1 MIESAEIRH
10 GDATKK
16 TLHDSSPPPP
26 LHIMNTIIRPFRSP
40 VSPVRLRVAFGGDFC
55 PGPHGSALAKAGR
68 ADEVFAPLAPF
79 LADADLKLVQF
90 ETPLVTRTSPIPKSG
105 PNLDS
110 EPESA
115 EILRGRFDVA
125 LLANNHVGDHGPD
138 AALQTVAELRRRGIE
153 TVGAGA
159 TLAEAARPLETVR
172 RGVRIAVFNFAEFEF
187 GVAEEDSPGVAP
199 QRPLKDL
206 AAVAK
211 AAERGLLPVVVLHG
225 GHEHF
230 PFPSPRLRDLC
241 RAFAESGAAFVA
253 NCHPHCP
260 QGVEWHRGVPIVYCP
275 GNLWFPAGSGIGS
288 ARQPPLWNFGY
299 VAKVLFDHA
308 GAFAVELLPVQSGQD
323 GVRPLEG
330 AARDAFEA
338 YVARVSEP
346 IGDTARLRSLFDAWS
361 ADLGRFYL
369 KMSASRLP
377 APFFADRHADSWE
390 SPLGDAKPF
399 LEMRNVFTCE
409 SHCDMVRRFL
419 RLAETGRIPDAMH
432 RCPEIAAL
440 RNPAFVLPS
449 PPPLRPRAETL
460 DFFERS
466 VFGRVPDA
474 AKRAAPE
481 FEDLSPEVPAMGG
494 RAVRRRVRVR
504 YAGPGGEGH
513 FDLLAF
519 LPATASASRPAPA
532 ALLLCNRD
540 PAENMDPERVRRTP
554 FWDAE
559 RIVSRGWAALAFHTG
574 SVVPDGADGFDG
586 HLQSLFL
593 RPGEARGPDSWGT
606 IAAWAWCGSRAMD
619 WIETERRIDPRRV
632 MVAGHSRGGKTAL
645 WCAARDER
653 FAMAV
658 SNCSGCGGAKLNR
671 AFLPASEHV
680 AQLVAGFPHWFCEA
694 FSGFAGRDA
703 ELPFDQHQL
712 LALLAPRKLYVS
724 SATLDPWAGQPGEFL
739 AAALASPAWGGDGRG
754 GIPAGTAFPPPD
766 APLFGDGVAY
776 HIHRGPHTILSSDW
790 DHWIDFAEA

>member
-1 MIESAEIRH
+1 
-10 GDATKK
+10 
-16 TLHDSSPPPP
+16 
-26 LHIMNTIIRPFRSP
+26 MNAIKRQFRKP

-68 ADEVFAPLAPF
+68 AGDVLAPLAPF
-79 LADADLKLVQF
+79 LEDADLRLVQF
-90 ETPLVTRTSPIPKSG
+90 ETPLVERETPIPKTG
-105 PNLDS
+105 PNLAS
-110 EPESA
+110 APETA
-115 EILRGRFDVA
+115 DMVCGLFDVA
-125 LLANNHVGDHGPD
+125 LLANNHVGDHGPE
-138 AALQTVAELRRRGIE
+138 AVVRTVETLRSRGLD

-159 TLAEAARPLETVR
+159 DLSDAVKPLETVR
-172 RGVRIAVFNFAEFEF
+172 NEIRIALFNFAEFEF
-187 GVAEEDSPGVAP
+187 GVAEENAPGVAP
-199 QRPLKDL
+199 QRPRRDM

-211 AAERGLLPVVVLHG
+211 AAADGFLPIVVLHG

-260 QGVEWHRGVPIVYCP
+260 QGVEWHHGAPIVHSP
-275 GNLWFPAGSGIGS
+275 GNLWFPAGGGPARGS
-288 ARQPPLWNFGY
+288 RPPLWNFGY
-299 VAKVLFDHA
+299 VAKILFDDK
-308 GAFAVELLPVQSGQD
+308 GAFAAELLPVQSDQD
-323 GVRPLEG
+323 CVRPLEG
-330 AARDAFEA
+330 EARDAFEE
-338 YVARVSEP
+338 YLSRISEP
-346 IGDTARLRSLFDAWS
+346 LSDLERPQALFNAWS
-361 ADLGRFYL
+361 TEYGRRYL
-369 KMSASRLP
+369 QMGAALP
-377 APFFADRHADSWE
+377 DGFFARRHVDSWE
-390 SPLGDAKPF
+390 KPLGDARPF
-399 LEMRNVFTCE
+399 LEMRNIFTCE

-419 RLAETGRIPDAMH
+419 RLAVEGRIPDAMH
-432 RCPEIAAL
+432 PCAEIAAL
-440 RNPAFVLPS
+440 QNPAFALPS

-460 DFFERS
+460 DFFERN

-474 AKRAAPE
+474 AKGAVPE
-481 FEDLSPEVPAMGG
+481 FEDISPEVPAMGG
-494 RAVRRRVRVR
+494 LAVRRRIRIR

-519 LPATASASRPAPA
+519 LPAAASASRPAPA

-540 PAENMDPERVRRTP
+540 PDENMDPERTRRTP

-574 SVVPDGADGFDG
+574 SVVPDNADGFDG

-593 RPGEARGPDSWGT
+593 RPGEAKGPDSWGT

-619 WIETERRIDPRRV
+619 WIATERRIDPRRV

-645 WCAARDER
+645 WCAAQDER

-680 AQLVAGFPHWFCEA
+680 AQLVAGFPHWFCET

-712 LALLAPRKLYVS
+712 LALVAPRRLYVS

-739 AAALASPAWGGDGRG
+739 AAAFASPAWGGAERG
-754 GIPAGTAFPPPD
+754 GIPSGAAFPPPD
-766 APLFGDGVAY
+766 VPLFGDGVAY